1 MSAARTRRAKS
12 ARKPAPAKPAARKKA
27 GSKPAARKPATGK
40 PKTAATKAA
49 APKVAAP
56 KAAAPKVAAPKAAAP
71 KAAAPKVAIGKQ
83 VPDFSLPASG
93 AATWNLRDA
102 RARKLV
108 LYFYPR
114 DNTPGCTLEGQQ
126 FAVLAPR
133 FEEAGATIVGI
144 SRDSVASHD
153 KFRAQMKFPF
163 ILLSDTDGV
172 ACALFDVIREKN
184 MYGRMVMGIERSTFL
199 LDGEGILR
207 QEWRKLKVD
216 GHALAVLEAAQAL

>member
-1 MSAARTRRAKS
+1 MSAAKTRRANS
-12 ARKPAPAKPAARKKA
+12 ARRPAPAKPAARKKA
-27 GSKPAARKPATGK
+27 SSKPPARKPATGK
-40 PKTAATKAA
+40 PKTAATRAA
-49 APKVAAP
+49 APKMSAP
-56 KAAAPKVAAPKAAAP
+56 Q
-71 KAAAPKVAIGKQ
+71 VAIGKQ

-93 AATWNLRDA
+93 ADSWRLRDA
-102 RARKLV
+102 RTRKLV

-126 FAVLAPR
+126 FAQLAPR
-133 FEEAGATIVGI
+133 FEQAGATIVGI

-153 KFRAQMKFPF
+153 RFRAQMKFPF
-163 ILLSDTDGV
+163 ILLSDADGV

-184 MYGRMVMGIERSTFL
+184 MYGRKVMGIERSTFL

-207 QEWRKLKVD
+207 HEWRKLKVE